1 MTRPGRRSTTSARP
15 GLSPIQYQ
23 AWIVEAEPF
32 RERYGREGGR
42 LGERLQS
49 PSRFELVIAALSRCS
64 DGLLPV
70 IVATMAT
77 KLTIV
82 VDNPNDPAAF
92 EAHLNSSGYRE
103 PIGKIPD
110 VQRIESAKVFP
121 KEDGSPTPAY
131 RTIDIYFPDYATAC
145 AALGS
150 PAAGELAG
158 GLVQAATGGIRFLL
172 SDIED

>member
-1 MTRPGRRSTTSARP
+1 
-15 GLSPIQYQ
+15 
-23 AWIVEAEPF
+23 V
-32 RERYGREGGR
+32 
-42 LGERLQS
+42 
-49 PSRFELVIAALSRCS
+49 
-64 DGLLPV
+64 
-70 IVATMAT
+70 AT

-82 VDNPNDPAAF
+82 VDNPSDPAAF
-92 EAHLNSSGYRE
+92 EAHLGSSGYRE

-110 VQRIESAKVFP
+110 VQRVESAKVFP